1 MLAAIK
7 RGWMAVSGWV
17 LYWASWVTPSLDGRR
32 TGAWAFLSV
41 PRFGF
46 DLLSHPGSLL
56 GCLIGLCLVGG
67 WLANFSIFLRLS
79 VWARVAWIVAPW
91 LPFGV
96 ALLTASGASLERAAS
111 FPYFYPWAIGIALIH
126 GAKIRDARHYLP

>member
-1 MLAAIK
+1 L
-7 RGWMAVSGWV
+7 GWI
-17 LYWASWVTPSLDGRR
+17 LYLASWVTPGPDGHG

-46 DLLSHPGSLL
+46 GLLSQPGSLP
-56 GCLIGLCLVGG
+56 GCLIGLGLLGG
-67 WLANFSIFLRLS
+67 WFANFSIFPRLS
-79 VWARVAWIVAPW
+79 VGARVAWMLAPW

-96 ALLTASGASLERAAS
+96 VLLTGPGAPLERAAS

-126 GAKIRDARHYLP
+126 GAKIRAARHYSP